1 MKKIAFALLF
11 FVIVYGNSYAQKKE
25 LGNVT
30 IDELKEKVHPKD
42 SSAVA
47 AILFEKGRSY
57 FEYNQEEGFKV
68 ITEVE
73 VKLKIYKKEG
83 YDWAN
88 RTVSFYIGGG
98 GNSESVSF
106 SKAVTYNLENNQI
119 VKSKLKSEGEFVEKV
134 NKFWSR
140 KKISMPNVKEGSIVE
155 YKYTIRSPY
164 ISTLPEWNFQ
174 YSIPVSYSEYET
186 FIPEYY
192 TYNTYRKGSLQLIE
206 TKDAN
211 NKTFTLINKER
222 SLQSIRNG
230 AQSGISSTTSEL
242 RYIEN
247 RTKFVLENVP
257 ALKEES
263 FVNNIDNYRSS
274 VQHELSE
281 KRLPQSIA
289 EFYSTTWE
297 DVTKKIYESEDFG
310 DQLNK
315 DNYFEDDVKTL
326 LQGLTTAEEKI
337 ATIFSFVQSRMNW
350 NKYNSYSC
358 DEGVKKAY
366 QDKTGNSAE
375 INLMLVSMLR
385 YAQLD
390 ANPVLVSTRANGISL
405 FPSRTAFNFVIAAVN
420 INENLI
426 LLDATSKIALPNILP
441 VRDLNWFGR
450 IIRKDGTSDL
460 VDLMPKTLSY
470 DVVNM
475 LVTMDD
481 KGQIAGKVREQYL
494 DHSAL
499 RFRDNLGGLTK
510 EAIAEKIE
518 KQFKGIEIEDYE
530 LNNSNITEP
539 VVEKYGVKSSNVSEV
554 IGDKIYFSPML
565 YLATTE
571 NPFKQETREY
581 PVDFSYPFREKYM
594 INITIPDGYTVEST
608 PKSIAI
614 AMDMKYGVFN
624 YTVTVT
630 NSQIQLSTVLDINTS
645 IIGPDDYNTLK
656 EFFKVVV
663 EKQNEKIVLKKI

>member
-11 FVIVYGNSYAQKKE
+11 FVIVFGNSYAQKRE

-30 IDELKEKVHPKD
+30 VDELKEKVHPKD

-47 AILFEKGRSY
+47 AVLFEKGRSY
-57 FEYNQEEGFKV
+57 FEYNQEEGFRV

-98 GNSESVSF
+98 VSESVSF
-106 SKAVTYNLENNQI
+106 AKAVTYNLENNQI
-119 VKSKLKSEGEFVEKV
+119 VKSKLKSDGEFVEKV

-186 FIPEYY
+186 LIPEYY
-192 TYNTYRKGSLQLIE
+192 IYNTYRKGALQLIE
-206 TKDAN
+206 TKDAI
-211 NKTFTLINKER
+211 NKTVMIVDKER
-222 SLQSIRNG
+222 SMQSIRSG
-230 AQSGISSTTSEL
+230 AQSGIKSTTSEF

-247 RTKFVLENVP
+247 KTKFVLENVP
-257 ALKEES
+257 ALKDES

-281 KRLPQSIA
+281 KRLPQAIA

-315 DNYFEDDVKTL
+315 DNYFEGDVKTL
-326 LQGLTTAEEKI
+326 LQGLTTAEKKI

-358 DEGVKKAY
+358 DDGVKKAY

-405 FPSRTAFNFVIAAVN
+405 FPSRTAYNFVIAAVN

-481 KGQIAGKVREQYL
+481 KGQISGKVREQYL

-510 EAIAEKIE
+510 DAIAEKIE
-518 KQFKGIEIEDYE
+518 KQFKGIEIADYE
-530 LNNSNITEP
+530 LSNSNISEP
-539 VVEKYGVKSSNVSEV
+539 VVEKYAVTSSNVSEI

-581 PVDFSYPFREKYM
+581 PVDFSYPFRDKYM

-614 AMDMKYGVFN
+614 AMDMKYGAFN
-624 YTVTVT
+624 YTVTVM
-630 NSQIQLSTVLDINTS
+630 NSQIQLSAVLDINTS
-645 IIGPDDYNTLK
+645 IIAPDDYNTLK